1 MRLPSAPSKWA
12 LPAAAFT
19 AAVAAAILLRF
30 DPSRTKWMPR
40 CLFHTLTGLYCPGCG
55 ATRSLHAL
63 LHGHVAAAL
72 RWNVLAIP
80 LLVFLALLL
89 WRPQWGLRRAV
100 TYPALAV
107 IVLFWILRNIP
118 YHPFTLLAPGRL

>member
-1 MRLPSAPSKWA
+1 MISPPKWC
-12 LPAAAFT
+12 LPAAVMT
-19 AAVAAAILLRF
+19 AAAGAAAILLRF

-80 LLVFLALLL
+80 LLILLCLLL
-89 WRPQWGLRRAV
+89 WRPRWGLRRAV
-100 TYPALAV
+100 AYPVLAAV
-107 IVLFWILRNIP
+107 VLFWILRNIP
-118 YHPFTLLAPGRL
+118 CYPFTLLAPGRL